1 MLTGWVSKALLVF
14 LLMFT
19 GAGLA
24 LGQTKSADLPVPQR
38 IQCIP
43 IHLGQA
49 ASAENLPDQMVQTI
63 TDVIQA
69 SRAEMLWTELAA
81 VLPHQVSANQG
92 GTACPS
98 ALCLFW
104 LTTGPLGGWF
114 ALLH

>member
-1 MLTGWVSKALLVF
+1 MFTGWLSNALLVF

-24 LGQTKSADLPVPQR
+24 LSQTKSADLPVPQH
-38 IQCIP
+38 IQCMP

-69 SRAEMLWTELAA
+69 SKAETVWTEVAA
-81 VLPHQVSANQG
+81 VLSCQFSGHED
-92 GTACPS
+92 CPYQLS
-98 ALCLFW
+98 SYDLFRAA
-104 LTTGPLGGWF
+104 TDPLGGLF
-114 ALLH
+114 ALFR